1 MRSAGYNSR
10 MPERELPRDELQ
22 ATLAAR
28 RELGPEREPELVDS
42 FLAKIEREIDARVE
56 QRLATRRERPRH
68 AHVLSPWV
76 AIASLGIGIG
86 VTGTITGNDY
96 PAWVVLAAW
105 VAIVLVNLIYYKRS
119 D

>member
-1 MRSAGYNSR
+1 MA
-10 MPERELPRDELQ
+10 ERKLPRDELE
-22 ATLAAR
+22 ATLEAR
-28 RELGPEREPELVDS
+28 RELGREREPELVDS

-56 QRLATRRERPRH
+56 QRLAHRRERPRH
-68 AHVLSPWV
+68 AVTSPWV

-96 PAWVVLAAW
+96 PAWTLALVW
-105 VAIVLVNLIYYKRS
+105 LAIVLVNIVYYRRS